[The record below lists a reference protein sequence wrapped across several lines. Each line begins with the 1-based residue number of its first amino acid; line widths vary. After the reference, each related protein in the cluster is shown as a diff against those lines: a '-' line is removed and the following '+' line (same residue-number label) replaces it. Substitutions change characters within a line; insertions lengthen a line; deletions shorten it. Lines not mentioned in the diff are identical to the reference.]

1 MAKKLGTTENPKS
14 QNKKRPPPFKTNDR
28 KPAARLWVWQGQIY
42 GGLMKVTRTKFV
54 PRKRVET
61 QAQLKK
67 AVDEAHRQFYQ
78 ARGLH
83 PPPVST
89 TTLGAFAYYKQTANG
104 LKIARTF

>member
-1 MAKKLGTTENPKS
+1 
-14 QNKKRPPPFKTNDR
+14 
-28 KPAARLWVWQGQIY
+28 
-42 GGLMKVTRTKFV
+42 MKVTRTKFV

-83 PPPVST
+83 PPPVSS